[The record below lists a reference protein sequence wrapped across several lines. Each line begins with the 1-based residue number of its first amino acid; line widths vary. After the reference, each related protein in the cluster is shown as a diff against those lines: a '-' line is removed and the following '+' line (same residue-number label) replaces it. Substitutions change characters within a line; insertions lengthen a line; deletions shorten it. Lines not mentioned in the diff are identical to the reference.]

1 MKKRHISQLNQD
13 VSVLGL
19 GTMIFAPKKKEL
31 CFNVLDEFLQAGG
44 NLIDTAEIYGDPE
57 EYGYSEQTI
66 GMWLSETK
74 NRDKIILISKGCI
87 PGTCKPIQ
95 PQGAE
100 ISPKGIQRSI
110 EGSLKRLQTNYL
122 DIWLLH
128 RDDPSQ
134 PVGPLVETLNEEI
147 EKGNIRAYG
156 GSNWSVERIKEANAY
171 ANANGLIGMAVSS
184 PHFSLAEAKEPYWPD
199 TVVTRAEDVEW
210 YVQNQFPL
218 IAWSSL
224 GRGFF
229 AKGSPDYTDDKD
241 LMRVFYSDANFER
254 KRRAEE
260 LAKEKKA
267 KSIEIALAY
276 VINQEFPA
284 IALVGPVNKA
294 EVDSC
299 VVGAGIELSERE
311 KKWLNLEIENQ

>member
-1 MKKRHISQLNQD
+1 MA
-13 VSVLGL
+13 VLSFDG
-19 GTMIFAPKKKEL
+19 IPK
-31 CFNVLDEFLQAGG
+31 DSAG
-44 NLIDTAEIYGDPE
+44 DSAEERADRF
-57 EYGYSEQTI
+57 S
-66 GMWLSETK
+66 
-74 NRDKIILISKGCI
+74 
-87 PGTCKPIQ
+87 
-95 PQGAE
+95 
-100 ISPKGIQRSI
+100 
-110 EGSLKRLQTNYL
+110 
-122 DIWLLH
+122 
-128 RDDPSQ
+128 
-134 PVGPLVETLNEEI
+134 NE
-147 EKGNIRAYG
+147 
-156 GSNWSVERIKEANAY
+156 ERIKEANAY
-171 ANANGLIGMAVSS
+171 ANANGSIGMAVSS